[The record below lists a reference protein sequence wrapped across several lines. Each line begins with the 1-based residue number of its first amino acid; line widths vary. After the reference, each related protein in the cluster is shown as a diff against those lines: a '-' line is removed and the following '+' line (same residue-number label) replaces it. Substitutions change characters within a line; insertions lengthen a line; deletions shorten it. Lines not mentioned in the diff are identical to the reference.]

1 LTDDSPIA
9 GISRDIH
16 TRVWQLPE
24 ETQRRQDE
32 ARRQAYNQRMRAY
45 MREYRSRRCRHT
57 ILLHQHEETRL
68 REEVKKHGYRP
79 ATLLRRAAFAYFD
92 GGSVIPRDLGDRLDA
107 ATAAI
112 NRIGTNI
119 NQLAFQ
125 ANTRRKATH
134 REVQEARRLLRDL
147 SDTVRRSLAP
157 PAAPPRGS
165 RPPV

>member
-24 ETQRRQDE
+24 ETQRRQGE
-32 ARRQAYNQRMRAY
+32 ARRQSYNRRMRAY
-45 MREYRSRRCRHT
+45 MREYRCRRCRHT

-68 REEVKKHGYRP
+68 RQEVKKHGYRP
-79 ATLLRRAAFAYFD
+79 ATLLRHAAFAYFD
-92 GGSVIPRDLGDRLDA
+92 GGSVVPRDIGDRLDA
-107 ATAAI
+107 AIAAI
-112 NRIGTNI
+112 NRIGNNI

-157 PAAPPRGS
+157 PAAPSRGP
-165 RPPV
+165 RPPA